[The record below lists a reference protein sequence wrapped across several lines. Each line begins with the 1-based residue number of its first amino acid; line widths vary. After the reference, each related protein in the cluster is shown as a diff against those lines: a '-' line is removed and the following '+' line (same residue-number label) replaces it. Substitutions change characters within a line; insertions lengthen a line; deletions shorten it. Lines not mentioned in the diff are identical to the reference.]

1 MTGPGT
7 ATPGT
12 VVAAA
17 ARDPG
22 AGFLL
27 EPAEDPAGLVP
38 VGFDPAG
45 LLPELPPAGFDPET
59 TEPPVACAGVLDVS
73 TGITTTTVVVV
84 GPQPVVHTFEVVVMT
99 GAMLVAV
106 TSPGQ

>member
-1 MTGPGT
+1 MVP
-7 ATPGT
+7 
-12 VVAAA
+12 AAG
-17 ARDPG
+17 DPG
-22 AGFLL
+22 AGLLL
-27 EPAEDPAGLVP
+27 EPAEDPAP
-38 VGFDPAG
+38 W
-45 LLPELPPAGFDPET
+45 AGFDPET

-73 TGITTTTVVVV
+73 TGITTTTVVGA